1 MALKW
6 LEENAP
12 AGTLDTQA
20 YAQTHLPGE
29 DPKWDPDVS
38 SVDGGLTRT
47 ERYQEALLNG
57 MKEEGEKA
65 INMSKTSEV
74 LQGPK
79 ESPSQFYETLCE
91 AFCLYTPFGPE
102 APVNQQMVNAAF
114 VGQAQGDIGCKLQ
127 KLKGFTSLNAGQLL
141 EVATKVFVKH
151 DQAARREE
159 CWKMQKKADLLAAAL
174 VEQSEHFQ
182 KDNSQQKE
190 RGHVVQGWYQPTSW
204 PHGAP

>member
-57 MKEEGEKA
+57 MKEEGERD
-65 INMSKTSEV
+65 INMSKMSEV
-74 LQGPK
+74 LQSLE
-79 ESPSQFYETLCE
+79 ESPNQFSVRLCE
-91 AFCLYTPFGPE
+91 AFCSTP
-102 APVNQQMVNAAF
+102 
-114 VGQAQGDIGCKLQ
+114 
-127 KLKGFTSLNAGQLL
+127 LL
-141 EVATKVFVKH
+141 I
-151 DQAARREE
+151 QR
-159 CWKMQKKADLLAAAL
+159 CPL
-174 VEQSEHFQ
+174 S
-182 KDNSQQKE
+182 S
-190 RGHVVQGWYQPTSW
+190 GWSMRLS
-204 PHGAP
+204 